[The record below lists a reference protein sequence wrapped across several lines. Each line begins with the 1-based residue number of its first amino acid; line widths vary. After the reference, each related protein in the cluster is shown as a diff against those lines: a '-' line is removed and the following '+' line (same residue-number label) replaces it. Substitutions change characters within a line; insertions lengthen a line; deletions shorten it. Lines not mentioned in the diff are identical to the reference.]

1 MDVSK
6 CVLMD
11 GALGAI
17 VILADVN
24 QPNADLTMQ
33 DIDGLLQQVCNKL
46 ANMYLCVKSPYTS
59 SCMQNII
66 LTHLI

>member
-24 QPNADLTMQ
+24 QPNANLAMQ
-33 DIDGLLQQVCNKL
+33 DVDGLLQQVCNKL
-46 ANMYLCVKSPYTS
+46 V
-59 SCMQNII
+59 
-66 LTHLI
+66 HV